1 MDHGRIDRLLNLMRL
16 LSSNV
21 DYTIPELSERL
32 DISKRSIFRYLDS
45 FRKAHFAVIKKSP
58 NTHKLLRMPVRRID
72 LSELVH
78 ISEEEAHILHALLAA
93 LSGDSQVLINLEQKI
108 SALFDATSVTEI
120 IGNRRAAEHIM
131 RLKEAMDEKMQVKLR
146 NYESGNTESVS
157 DRIIEPIR
165 FSSNYT
171 DVYAYETSSGQIKTF
186 KIARIGSVEIL
197 MRDWQYE
204 DKHEVIEPDC
214 FRMNGK
220 QSSNVTLRMTLKAKN
235 LLIEE
240 YPLSLKDV
248 IQEGGYWYL
257 KTEVKDLAGVG
268 RFYLGLSDQISI
280 VDSPELTEY
289 VKRHIRKNLSEY
301 L

>member
-1 MDHGRIDRLLNLMRL
+1 MDHGRIDRLLNLMWL

-186 KIARIGSVEIL
+186 KIARIGSVEVL

-220 QSSNVTLRMTLKAKN
+220 QSFNVTLRMTLKAKN

-248 IQEGGYWYL
+248 IQEGGY
-257 KTEVKDLAGVG
+257 
-268 RFYLGLSDQISI
+268 
-280 VDSPELTEY
+280 
-289 VKRHIRKNLSEY
+289 
-301 L
+301 

>member
-1 MDHGRIDRLLNLMRL
+1 
-16 LSSNV
+16 
-21 DYTIPELSERL
+21 
-32 DISKRSIFRYLDS
+32 
-45 FRKAHFAVIKKSP
+45 
-58 NTHKLLRMPVRRID
+58 MPVRRID

-220 QSSNVTLRMTLKAKN
+220 QSFNVTLRMTLKAKN

-240 YPLSLKDV
+240 YPLSLKGV

>member
-1 MDHGRIDRLLNLMRL
+1 MDHGRIDRLLNLMWL

-186 KIARIGSVEIL
+186 KIARIGSVEVL

-220 QSSNVTLRMTLKAKN
+220 QFFNVTLRMTLKAKN

-248 IQEGGYWYL
+248 IQKGGYWYL

>member
-1 MDHGRIDRLLNLMRL
+1 MDHGRIDRLLNLMCL

-171 DVYAYETSSGQIKTF
+171 DVYAYEISSGQTKTF
-186 KIARIGSVEIL
+186 KIARIGSVVL
-197 MRDWQYE
+197 LLTDWEHE

-214 FRMNGK
+214 FRMTGK
-220 QSSNVTLRMTLKAKN
+220 ELIPVTLKMSLLAKN

-240 YPLSLKDV
+240 YPQAMNDLTFEDGSWWLR
-248 IQEGGYWYL
+248 
-257 KTEVKDLAGVG
+257 TNVKKIAGVG
-268 RFYLGLSDQISI
+268 RFVLGLLDQVKI
-280 VDSPELTEY
+280 VDSPQLKSYISRYKNEY
-289 VKRHIRKNLSEY
+289 MDDF
-301 L
+301 